1 MKKVIATCLIWVF
14 LISCGGSAPPAT
26 TARSGGQAFQRA
38 KIVRNEGEKA
48 AERDIHLEFTDNH
61 ILIEGIETALGIKYE
76 IPYDKV
82 TQLKYE
88 KSKHLRLGASL
99 LVSWVFLFSKSKKH
113 WLMIYYNNP
122 EEKEDFVILRLDKRN
137 YQMILSTL
145 ETKTGV
151 KVERYEES

>member
-1 MKKVIATCLIWVF
+1 MKKVIATCLIFFF
-14 LISCGGSAPPAT
+14 LISCGGSPPPAT
-26 TARSGGQAFQRA
+26 TPTSGGQVFQRT
-38 KIVRNEGEKA
+38 KIVRNEGDKSV
-48 AERDIHLEFTDNH
+48 ERDIHFEFTDAA
-61 ILIEGIETALGIKYE
+61 ILIQGREAALGIKYE

-88 KSKHLRLGASL
+88 KSKHLRLGATL
-99 LVSWVFLFSKSKKH
+99 LVSALFLFSKSKKH
-113 WLMIYYNNP
+113 WLMIYYNTP

-137 YQMILSTL
+137 YQMILSTI